1 MDVQK
6 TLEGFNQGLG
16 KLTRELPRVMKGF
29 RDLHEATISDGA
41 LSAKQKELIAVG
53 IGVAI
58 RCHYCIAVHVAKALE
73 LGATREEI
81 VEAISVAIL
90 MGGGPAA
97 AYATE
102 ALQVLDSLTG
112 KS

>member
-6 TLEGFNQGLG
+6 TLENFNQGVG
-16 KLTRELPRVMKGF
+16 KLAKELPRVMKGF
-29 RDLHEATISDGA
+29 RDLHEAVISDGA

-81 VEAISVAIL
+81 MEAVGVAVL

-102 ALQVLDSLTG
+102 ALQVLDSLAG